1 MAHRNNHRSP
11 STPRSDQAAIF
22 VDYDNLHD
30 ILRAQSSRGGS
41 ASGYALEI
49 LDEVRRYLEE
59 GDDTPT
65 IIARAYADYTRLP
78 ERDGLDIQDRLYEAG
93 VEPVYASSATQSNGS
108 ELSLAVDAATLCA
121 ARADVGT
128 IVLITGDR
136 PYVPLVRKIQNSG
149 RRALVAAVNP
159 PAPDATPSFG
169 EEDAYLDA
177 RNLLSQSSRDDL
189 MGGGSRGRDRRRADR
204 SRESAS
210 RSQRQSSPPP
220 RRYREITNPVARRT
234 VAITEEHFGQY
245 KEVYLTPLLRKLSD
259 VLGEEHD
266 PKSLVSE
273 LEAAGAVRLEKRD
286 GYPYD
291 YTVLIMNEDHPDVQ
305 EIQDDYYSQ
314 QTGYGDGHADESYDE
329 SYDEYEDSYDEESDY
344 DDASYDD
351 DAYEDDAYAEE
362 ARDDYDD
369 YDDYPSDADEA
380 ADEYEEETVDDDVK

>member
-1 MAHRNNHRSP
+1 MTHRNNHHSA

-49 LDEVRRYLEE
+49 LNEVRRYLEE

-78 ERDGLDIQDRLYEAG
+78 ERDGLEIQDRLYEAG

-128 IVLITGDR
+128 VVLITGDR

-177 RNLLSQSSRDDL
+177 RNLLSQSSRNDL
-189 MGGGSRGRDRRRADR
+189 MGGGPRNRDRRRNDR
-204 SRESAS
+204 SRESSS

-220 RRYREITNPVARRT
+220 RRYGDIDNPVARRT
-234 VAITEEHFGQY
+234 IAITEEHFGQY

-314 QTGYGDGHADESYDE
+314 QSGYGNGHADDSYDNSYDE
-329 SYDEYEDSYDEESDY
+329 ESSYDDSNYEESDY
-344 DDASYDD
+344 DDSYDE
-351 DAYEDDAYAEE
+351 DAYDEDAYDE
-362 ARDDYDD
+362 YDD
-369 YDDYPSDADEA
+369 YASDADEA